1 MNHARRQINQ
11 YKTTSTITQF
21 TVLRVVMEYVD
32 FILMFDLATI
42 PSDIYYY
49 FFFFFIEAKVL
60 LPQA

>member
-49 FFFFFIEAKVL
+49 FFFFFYWS
-60 LPQA
+60 